1 MPSATDNLVEILRQ
15 GHAWKP
21 DTKDELRGIL
31 QALFEERYHQNDWKR
46 FQARPSYMADELAS
60 YAGWILAENPASGPY
75 QGTCFVW
82 FPGEG
87 GSVAILG
94 IGTGGFGPDVH
105 ILGRPGHRRR
115 LQACAR
121 LHGTLPCPS
130 PCVGPGPT
138 SRPP

>member
-1 MPSATDNLVEILRQ
+1 MPRFADQLIDRLKL
-15 GHAWKP
+15 GHTWKP
-21 DTKDELRGIL
+21 SREELRTFL
-31 QALFEERYHQNDWKR
+31 QQLFEERYNQNDWKR
-46 FQARPSYMADELAS
+46 FQARPSYMAEDSAS
-60 YAGWILAENPASGPY
+60 YAGWIPGENPSSGPY

-115 LQACAR
+115 LQALAR
-121 LHGTLPCPS
+121 LHA
-130 PCVGPGPT
+130 
-138 SRPP
+138 SRLWVKPDPLDLRSTVP